1 MDAEVRNRIGCAVP
15 KEQDTHD
22 RARLATGWKCFVN
35 ESSKKLLTAA
45 EKRKKLPKRVIR
57 QNSLE
62 IV

>member
-1 MDAEVRNRIGCAVP
+1 MEVRNRICCAVP

-35 ESSKKLLTAA
+35 ESSKKLLAAA
-45 EKRKKLPKRVIR
+45 EKRKNLPKQVIR
-57 QNSLE
+57 QNCGE